1 MVDQRAIA
9 LDNIT
14 SKNKKYKKLSD
25 GTVIGIDILNDL
37 GKYAELKLKK
47 KYKININR
55 WIVHSLNKITDSTH
69 EINNDELRSLLTV
82 KYNQIKNEKKQ
93 NANDNGNDND
103 NDNDILVDIITFDG
117 DSSLSDKFKKYIT
130 YNSVIRIDPQ
140 EGFEKYL
147 TPSIYDNDDPKE
159 IAIAD
164 NDLMILNKIFK
175 TKYSKSIDDMVL
187 NSFYKEFND
196 KLDSIKIIMLENSN
210 NDSKQNNIINSI
222 KSDLY
227 DKLFAIYNI
236 QKYQLSN
243 QTNND
248 LIKSIENRVIKY
260 NALNYKITGGGKESD
275 TKDANILASKLAE
288 LHNVIMQDA
297 FTIRKIIDKNV
308 PQIKRNIYEGDI
320 KKIIKVANK
329 IKLHAQDISKKSSK
343 SNFHKELIDQKA
355 AAVKHLYEA
364 YDNYKQKLINM
375 FDKDN
380 KDNKDN
386 KKLYSSDIFLDADI
400 YSLKNDT
407 TSDKYAVLLNYIQS
421 LKNKKKYGGASNLN
435 NKNDIVDNI
444 FDNKARLKLFNDLK
458 KIYMSLITNYYK
470 IIDEAGEE
478 EKEYNFL
485 FDMENLKEDNKNT
498 TELYKF
504 LRKYNDQLYIIIEEL
519 KKKKLQD
526 YKKKQKKDG
535 VTNIEQYEE
544 KLREIILSKSSVYND
559 NNIKEDVKKELTTLK
574 TNLLNSDMVV
584 TELKK
589 YFEIIINKILGIID
603 KNNKIKEE
611 ISKSNIDNDFSTL
624 KSIIDNRLFNS
635 EDVTT
640 PEKEAITTNKK
651 NNIKKRIKILTEV
664 QPEIKK
670 ALETLFLK
678 INSLNKI
685 NLSEYEEFTKHLL
698 HSHKLILF
706 EENNNDHIILKNIA
720 NEKRDL
726 EEKENKLTDQI
737 KIYDKIRR
745 DKENTLLL
753 GKRDGLSDPKVRKMD
768 GGNEIKNEYIY
779 DISKQS
785 DLDTFKNKHYNLH
798 DLLIINSSNN
808 DDKIK
813 YNFGNLMFELKNNIK
828 DLESNQNLNDNT
840 DNIKSD
846 ILQKSNVDD
855 VKNIYENVWKDYNNG
870 LTSIRN
876 KTHTAMSNI
885 EENEYL
891 HDKVIVNNLDPE
903 LVLKI
908 NFQDKSIFLLLVFII
923 RTISVVILEFLIEHN
938 IIKTLQGS
946 IVFYGFTYLFILFLV
961 VFLVN
966 YDSYKL
972 RILLNYLNIH
982 INASNLILQNIL
994 FIIFIVLIFIL
1005 VKSDDILKYFGYS
1018 FDYTNIYGSI
1028 YDYRSSFEE
1037 DSGFNLSHSEKL
1049 KLLYRTDILS
1059 MIIFIFTGFLVL
1071 IL

>member
-1 MVDQRAIA
+1 MVDERAIA

-55 WIVHSLNKITDSTH
+55 WLVHSLNKITDSTH
-69 EINNDELRSLLTV
+69 EINNDELKSLLAV
-82 KYNQIKNEKKQ
+82 KYNQIKNEKSQ
-93 NANDNGNDND
+93 NSNDND
-103 NDNDILVDIITFDG
+103 MVVDIITLDG

-130 YNSVIRIDPQ
+130 YNSVIKIETVDDD
-140 EGFEKYL
+140 KYL

-196 KLDSIKIIMLENSN
+196 KLDSIKTLMLENN
-210 NDSKQNNIINSI
+210 NSDKNDIIKSI
-222 KSDLY
+222 KEDLY

-236 QKYQLSN
+236 QKYQLSTQIN
-243 QTNND
+243 KD
-248 LIKSIENRVIKY
+248 LIRSIDDRANKY
-260 NALNYKITGGGKESD
+260 SALNYKIIGGGED
-275 TKDANILASKLAE
+275 EVTEVTEDANTLEYNLSQ
-288 LHNVIMQDA
+288 LHNVILRDA
-297 FTIRKIIDKNV
+297 ISIRAFIKDKV
-308 PQIKRNIYEGDI
+308 PKLKRDIYERDV

-329 IKLHAQDISKKSSK
+329 IKLHALDVAKKSSK
-343 SNFHKELIDQKA
+343 KNFNFHNELINQKET
-355 AAVKHLYEA
+355 AVKHLYET
-364 YDNYKQKLINM
+364 YDNYKKKLINM
-375 FDKDN
+375 FD

-400 YSLKNDT
+400 YSLNNDT

-485 FDMENLKEDNKNT
+485 FDTENLKEDNKNT

-504 LRKYNDQLYIIIEEL
+504 LRKYNDQLYNIIEEL
-519 KKKKLQD
+519 KRKLLIANKSKKKVGD
-526 YKKKQKKDG
+526 
-535 VTNIEQYEE
+535 NIEDYEA
-544 KLREIILSKSSVYND
+544 KLRDISLHKSSVYD
-559 NNIKEDVKKELTTLK
+559 DTNIKDGIKNELSKLK
-574 TNLLNSDMVV
+574 LSIRDLAD
-584 TELKK
+584 LKSNTK
-589 YFEIIINKILGIID
+589 YFETIIDKILGII
-603 KNNKIKEE
+603 NNNNNNNIKEE
-611 ISKSNIDNDFSTL
+611 ISKLNIDNDFSTL
-624 KSIIDNRLFNS
+624 KSIIENRLFTS

-640 PEKEAITTNKK
+640 PDKEAIITNKK
-651 NNIKKRIKILTEV
+651 NNIRKRIKILTEV

-670 ALETLFLK
+670 ALETLFSK

-698 HSHKLILF
+698 QSHKLTLF
-706 EENNNDHIILKNIA
+706 EENNNDHIILKNII

-726 EEKENKLTDQI
+726 EEKETKLTDEI

-745 DKENTLLL
+745 DKENSLKLLS
-753 GKRDGLSDPKVRKMD
+753 RDGLSDPKVREIK

-785 DLDTFKNKHYNLH
+785 DLDTFKQKHYNLH
-798 DLLIINSSNN
+798 DLLITNNSNN

-813 YNFGNLMFELKNNIK
+813 YNFGNFMLELKNNIK

-840 DNIKSD
+840 DNTDNIKSD
-846 ILQKSNVDD
+846 IFKKSNVDD
-855 VKNIYENVWKDYNNG
+855 EKNIYESVWKDYNNG

-908 NFQDKSIFLLLVFII
+908 NFQDKAIFLLLVFII

-938 IIKTLQGS
+938 IIKTLHGS

-982 INASNLILQNIL
+982 INSSNLILQNIL

-1005 VKSDDILKYFGYS
+1005 VKSDDILKYFGYG

-1028 YDYRSSFEE
+1028 YDYRSSFDEE
-1037 DSGFNLSHSEKL
+1037 YDSNLSNSEKL